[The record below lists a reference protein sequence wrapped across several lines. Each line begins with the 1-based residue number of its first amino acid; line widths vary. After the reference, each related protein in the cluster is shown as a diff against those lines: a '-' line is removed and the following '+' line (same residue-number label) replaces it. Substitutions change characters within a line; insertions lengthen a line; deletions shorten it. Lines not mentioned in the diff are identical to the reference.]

1 MIDADD
7 HFFAHPAVG
16 VEIPVEVGDVL
27 HGVVHIVGE
36 VDEMEVCLRDKPIG
50 EEVVCDESAPGFPIV
65 AVRAVDH
72 HDGNNG
78 HFSGL
83 HEGEDFEALVVRS
96 KSAWEEGEGTGLLG
110 EVQLAGKK
118 IIEVDELWVAMDG
131 RVGRLFEWEPDIESE
146 TLLGPCP
153 RLGGAHDAI
162 ATACDEHVAGF
173 DDFFPEGEGLPILGL
188 GGFRAGAA
196 EYGYLADAAVAGED
210 AGGSAHFAQGAAHE
224 LEFGDGGVIPAKP
237 QRCIDHLL
245 DVSGGIAFGDFGCE
259 GLDAG
264 IGFFFFHERRGIR
277 LCLRRPRANAKRVY
291 IMTATNHLQPSKRFC
306 LFRVLAFACLLAVSF
321 PASALELSIPA
332 GGTFDPFLLA
342 LKPGVQMSPLPAWME
357 GPASI
362 KPELGYVEI
371 PIAPLWKESTVEMYA
386 VTVVFEDTGD
396 GGPLLEWRHGDE
408 KSTVSN
414 GLGEI
419 GNPIGLNSRTVLL
432 PQSLTKD
439 GGTLLIS
446 YVGKFDALLSLAV
459 RPARLD
465 ETAVLGGRRTAALV
479 DDSFQAYDDRE
490 VSGSRPVPLAGD
502 VRVGTIVEAEL
513 SAAVEPL
520 NQSIEFVAPV
530 DGIVEGAVIHLE
542 ALGLDPE
549 AELRISIN
557 TTPAGQISFPSFALD
572 DPSLVT
578 DWNGRL
584 LLAGWRK
591 GSLFVPAR
599 HFKQGENTITIDLKR
614 SEGETG
620 REVFLR
626 NSSLHLRFTPP
637 AFSPL
642 PEQRQDSSSAEVTLK
657 DAPLPVDFHAIDP
670 ILPEEDGAT
679 LMRKN

>member
-1 MIDADD
+1 MVDTDD

-16 VEIPVEVGDVL
+16 VEIPVEVRDVL

-36 VDEMEVCLRDKPIG
+36 VDEVEIG
-50 EEVVCDESAPGFPIV
+50 LGDESVGQEVVCDESAPGLPIV
-65 AVRAVDH
+65 AIRTVHH
-72 HDGNNG
+72 HDGNDG

-83 HEGEDFEALVVRS
+83 HECEDFKTLVVRS
-96 KSAWEEGEGTGLLG
+96 KSARKEGEGTSLFG
-110 EVQLAGKK
+110 EVQLAGEK
-118 IIEVDELWVAMDG
+118 IIKVDELRVAMNG
-131 RVGRLFEWEPDIESE
+131 GIGGLFEREPDIESE
-146 TLLGPCP
+146 TLLSSGSG
-153 RLGGAHDAI
+153 LGGAHDAI
-162 ATACDEHVAGF
+162 SAACDEHVTSF
-173 DDFFPEGEGLPILGL
+173 DDFFPECEGLCILGL

-196 EYGYLADAAVAGED
+196 EDGYLADAVVAGEN
-210 AGGSAHFAQGAAHE
+210 ASGSAHFAQGAVHE
-224 LEFGDGGVIPAKP
+224 LEFGNSRVVPAKT
-237 QRCIDHLL
+237 QRGVDHLL

-277 LCLRRPRANAKRVY
+277 LCLSRPRANAKRFS
-291 IMTATNHLQPSKRFC
+291 IMTATNHLQSSKQFC
-306 LFRVLAFACLLAVSF
+306 LFRILAFACLLAVSF
-321 PASALELSIPA
+321 SASALEFSIPA

-362 KPELGYVEI
+362 KPELGHVGI
-371 PIAPLWKESTVEMYA
+371 PISPLWKECTVEMYA

-396 GGPLLEWRHGDE
+396 GGPSLEWKHAEE
-408 KSTVSN
+408 KSTISN

-419 GNPIGLNSRTVLL
+419 GNAVGLNSRTVLL

-439 GGTLLIS
+439 GGTLVVS
-446 YVGKFDALLSLAV
+446 YVGKFDSLLSLAV

-465 ETAVLGGRRTAALV
+465 ETAVLGGRRTAALI
-479 DDSFQAYDDRE
+479 DDSFQVFDDRE
-490 VSGSRPVPLAGD
+490 VNGARPVPLAGD

-520 NQSIEFVAPV
+520 NQVIEFVAPV
-530 DGIVEGAVIHLE
+530 DGNVEGAVIHLE

-549 AELRISIN
+549 AELRVSIN
-557 TTPAGQISFPSFALD
+557 ATPAGQISFPSFALD

-614 SEGETG
+614 SAGETG
-620 REVFLR
+620 REIFLR

-657 DAPLPVDFHAIDP
+657 DVPLPVDFHAIDP
-670 ILPEEDGAT
+670 ILPQEDGAT
-679 LMRKN
+679 SMRKN

>member
-16 VEIPVEVGDVL
+16 VEIPVEVRNVL
-27 HGVVHIVGE
+27 HGVVHIVSE
-36 VDEMEVCLRDKPIG
+36 VDEVEIGLGDKPIG
-50 EEVVCDESAPGFPIV
+50 EEVVCDESAPGLPVV
-65 AVRAVDH
+65 AIRAVDH
-72 HDGNNG
+72 HDGDDG

-118 IIEVDELWVAMDG
+118 IIEVDELWVAVNG
-131 RVGRLFEWEPDIESE
+131 GVGGLLEWEADIQSE
-146 TLLGPCP
+146 ALFCSGSG
-153 RLGGAHDAI
+153 LGGAHDAI
-162 ATACDEHVAGF
+162 ATACDEHVTGF
-173 DDFFPEGEGLPILGL
+173 DNFFPECEGLRILGL
-188 GGFRAGAA
+188 GGFCAGTA
-196 EYGYLADAAVAGED
+196 EDSDFADAVVAGKD

-237 QRCIDHLL
+237 QRGIDHLL

-446 YVGKFDALLSLAV
+446 YVGKFDSLLSLAV

-542 ALGLDPE
+542 ALGIDPE
-549 AELRISIN
+549 AELRVSIN

-670 ILPEEDGAT
+670 ILPEEDGT
-679 LMRKN
+679 TSMRKN

>member
-1 MIDADD
+1 MVDADD

-16 VEIPVEVGDVL
+16 VEIPVKVRDVL
-27 HGVVHIVGE
+27 HGVIHIVGE
-36 VDEMEVCLRDKPIG
+36 VYEVEIG
-50 EEVVCDESAPGFPIV
+50 LGYESVGQKVVCDESAPGLPVV

-72 HDGNNG
+72 YDGDDG

-83 HEGEDFEALVVRS
+83 HEGEDFEALVMRS
-96 KSAWEEGEGTGLLG
+96 KSAWEEGEGAGLLG
-110 EVQLAGKK
+110 EVQLAGEK
-118 IIEVDELWVAMDG
+118 IIKVDELRVAVNG
-131 RVGRLFEWEPDIESE
+131 GIGGLLEWEPDIESE
-146 TLLGPCP
+146 TLFGPCP

-162 ATACDEHVAGF
+162 AAACDEHVAGF
-173 DDFFPEGEGLPILGL
+173 DDFFPEGEGLSILGL

-196 EYGYLADAAVAGED
+196 EDGYLADAAVAGED

-224 LEFGDGGVIPAKP
+224 LEFGNGGVIPAEP
-237 QRCIDHLL
+237 QRGVDHLL
-245 DVSGGIAFGDFGCE
+245 DVSGGFAFGDFCCE
-259 GLDAG
+259 GVDAG

-277 LCLRRPRANAKRVY
+277 LCSRYLRANAKRVS
-291 IMTATNHLQPSKRFC
+291 IMTAKNHPKLSKRFC
-306 LFRVLAFACLLAVSF
+306 SFGVVAFVCLLFVSSPARAV
-321 PASALELSIPA
+321 ELSIPA

-362 KPELGYVEI
+362 RPDLAKVEI
-371 PIAPLWKESTVEMYA
+371 PIAPLWKEASVEMYA

-396 GGPLLEWRHGDE
+396 GGPVLEWRHGEE

-414 GLGEI
+414 GLGEV
-419 GNPIGLNSRTVLL
+419 GNPVGLNSRTVLL

-439 GGTLLIS
+439 GGTLVIS
-446 YVGKFDALLSLAV
+446 YVGKFDSLLSLAV

-465 ETAVLGGRRTAALV
+465 ETAVLGGRRTAALI

-490 VSGSRPVPLAGD
+490 VSGARPVPLTGD

-520 NQSIEFVAPV
+520 NQALEFVAPV

-549 AELRISIN
+549 AELRVSIN
-557 TTPAGQISFPSFALD
+557 AKPAGQISFPSFALD

-591 GSLFVPAR
+591 GSLFVSAR
-599 HFKQGENTITIDLKR
+599 HFKQGENTISIDLKR

-626 NSSLHLRFTPP
+626 NSSLHLRFTPA
-637 AFSPL
+637 AFSP
-642 PEQRQDSSSAEVTLK
+642 PPDPMPAGNPAEVTLK
-657 DAPLPVDFHAIDP
+657 DAPPAVDFQAIDP
-670 ILPEEDGAT
+670 ILPSEDGSEPPT
-679 LMRKN
+679 NH

>member
-1 MIDADD
+1 MVDADD

-16 VEIPVEVGDVL
+16 VEIPVEVRNVL
-27 HGVVHIVGE
+27 HGVVHIVSE
-36 VDEMEVCLRDKPIG
+36 VDEMEVGLGDKTIG
-50 EEVVCDESAPGFPIV
+50 QEVVCDKSAPSFPVV
-65 AVRAVDH
+65 AVRAVNH

-83 HEGEDFEALVVRS
+83 HEGEDFKALVVRS
-96 KSAWEEGEGTGLLG
+96 ESAWEEGEGTGLLG
-110 EVQLAGKK
+110 KVQLAGEK
-118 IIEVDELWVAMDG
+118 IIEVDELRVAMDG
-131 RVGRLFEWEPDIESE
+131 RVGSLLEREPDVESE
-146 TLLGPCP
+146 TLLGSGSG
-153 RLGGAHDAI
+153 LGGAHDAI
-162 ATACDEHVAGF
+162 APACDEHVAGF
-173 DDFFPEGEGLPILGL
+173 DDFFSECEGLSILGL
-188 GGFRAGAA
+188 GGFRAGTA
-196 EYGYLADAAVAGED
+196 EDSYLADAAVAGED
-210 AGGSAHFAQGAAHE
+210 AGGGAHFAQGAAHE
-224 LEFGDGGVIPAKP
+224 LEFGDGGVIPAEP
-237 QRCIDHLL
+237 QRGVDHLL
-245 DVSGGIAFGDFGCE
+245 DVSGGFAFGDFGCE
-259 GLDAG
+259 GVDAG
-264 IGFFFFHERRGIR
+264 VGFFFFHERSGIR
-277 LCLRRPRANAKRVY
+277 LCLRCLRANAKRVS
-291 IMTATNHLQPSKRFC
+291 IMTATKHPKLSKRFC
-306 LFRVLAFACLLAVSF
+306 SFGVVAFVSLLFVSSPARAV
-321 PASALELSIPA
+321 ELSIPA

-362 KPELGYVEI
+362 RPDLAKVEI
-371 PIAPLWKESTVEMYA
+371 PIAPLWKEASVEMYA

-396 GGPLLEWRHGDE
+396 GGPALEWKHGEE

-414 GLGEI
+414 GLGEV
-419 GNPIGLNSRTVLL
+419 GNPVGLNSRTVLL

-439 GGTLLIS
+439 GGTLVIS
-446 YVGKFDALLSLAV
+446 YVGKFDSLLSLAV

-465 ETAVLGGRRTAALV
+465 ETAVLGGRRTAALI
-479 DDSFQAYDDRE
+479 DDSFQTYDDRE
-490 VSGSRPVPLAGD
+490 VSGARQVPLTGD

-520 NQSIEFVAPV
+520 NQTLEFVAPV

-549 AELRISIN
+549 AELRVSIN
-557 TTPAGQISFPSFALD
+557 AKPAGQISFPSFALD

-591 GSLFVPAR
+591 GSLFVSAR
-599 HFKQGENTITIDLKR
+599 HFKQGENTISIDLKR

-642 PEQRQDSSSAEVTLK
+642 PDPMPAGNPAEVTLK
-657 DAPLPVDFHAIDP
+657 DAPPAVDFEAIDP
-670 ILPEEDGAT
+670 ILPSEDGSEPPT
-679 LMRKN
+679 SH

>member
-1 MIDADD
+1 MS
-7 HFFAHPAVG
+7 
-16 VEIPVEVGDVL
+16 
-27 HGVVHIVGE
+27 HGVVHIIGE
-36 VDEMEVCLRDKPIG
+36 VDEVKIG
-50 EEVVCDESAPGFPIV
+50 LGDESVGQEVVCDKSAPGLPVV
-65 AVRAVDH
+65 AIRAVDH
-72 HDGNNG
+72 HDGDDG

-83 HEGEDFEALVVRS
+83 HEGEDFESLVVGS

-118 IIEVDELWVAMDG
+118 IIEVDELWVAVNG
-131 RVGRLFEWEPDIESE
+131 GVGGLLEWEPDIQSE
-146 TLLGPCP
+146 ALFCSGSG
-153 RLGGAHDAI
+153 LGGAHDAI
-162 ATACDEHVAGF
+162 ATACDEHVTGF
-173 DDFFPEGEGLPILGL
+173 DNFFPECEGLRILGL
-188 GGFRAGAA
+188 GGFRAGTA
-196 EYGYLADAAVAGED
+196 EDSDFADAVVAGKD

-237 QRCIDHLL
+237 QRGIDHLL

-277 LCLRRPRANAKRVY
+277 LCLRRPRANAKRVS

-432 PQSLTKD
+432 PESLTKD

-446 YVGKFDALLSLAV
+446 YVGKFDSLLSLAV

-549 AELRISIN
+549 AELRVSIN

-599 HFKQGENTITIDLKR
+599 HFKQGENTISIDLKR

-679 LMRKN
+679 SMRKN

>member
-1 MIDADD
+1 MS
-7 HFFAHPAVG
+7 
-16 VEIPVEVGDVL
+16 
-27 HGVVHIVGE
+27 HGVVHIIGE
-36 VDEMEVCLRDKPIG
+36 VDEVKIG
-50 EEVVCDESAPGFPIV
+50 LGDESVGQEVVCDKSAPGLPVV
-65 AVRAVDH
+65 AIRAVDH
-72 HDGNNG
+72 HDGDYG

-83 HEGEDFEALVVRS
+83 HEGEDFESLVVGS

-118 IIEVDELWVAMDG
+118 IIEVDELWVAVNG
-131 RVGRLFEWEPDIESE
+131 GVGGLLEWEPDIQSE
-146 TLLGPCP
+146 ALFCSGSG
-153 RLGGAHDAI
+153 LGGAHDAI
-162 ATACDEHVAGF
+162 ATACDEHVTGF
-173 DDFFPEGEGLPILGL
+173 DNFFPECEGLRILGL
-188 GGFRAGAA
+188 GGFRAGTA
-196 EYGYLADAAVAGED
+196 EDSDFADAVVAGKD

-237 QRCIDHLL
+237 QRGIDHLL

-277 LCLRRPRANAKRVY
+277 LCLRRPRANAKRVS

-432 PQSLTKD
+432 PESLTKD

-446 YVGKFDALLSLAV
+446 YVGKFDSLLSLAV

-549 AELRISIN
+549 AELRVSIN

-599 HFKQGENTITIDLKR
+599 HFKQGENTISIDLKR

-679 LMRKN
+679 SMRKN

>member
-1 MIDADD
+1 
-7 HFFAHPAVG
+7 
-16 VEIPVEVGDVL
+16 
-27 HGVVHIVGE
+27 
-36 VDEMEVCLRDKPIG
+36 
-50 EEVVCDESAPGFPIV
+50 
-65 AVRAVDH
+65 
-72 HDGNNG
+72 
-78 HFSGL
+78 
-83 HEGEDFEALVVRS
+83 
-96 KSAWEEGEGTGLLG
+96 
-110 EVQLAGKK
+110 
-118 IIEVDELWVAMDG
+118 
-131 RVGRLFEWEPDIESE
+131 
-146 TLLGPCP
+146 
-153 RLGGAHDAI
+153 
-162 ATACDEHVAGF
+162 
-173 DDFFPEGEGLPILGL
+173 
-188 GGFRAGAA
+188 
-196 EYGYLADAAVAGED
+196 
-210 AGGSAHFAQGAAHE
+210 
-224 LEFGDGGVIPAKP
+224 
-237 QRCIDHLL
+237 
-245 DVSGGIAFGDFGCE
+245 
-259 GLDAG
+259 
-264 IGFFFFHERRGIR
+264 
-277 LCLRRPRANAKRVY
+277 
-291 IMTATNHLQPSKRFC
+291 
-306 LFRVLAFACLLAVSF
+306 
-321 PASALELSIPA
+321 
-332 GGTFDPFLLA
+332 
-342 LKPGVQMSPLPAWME
+342 ME

-362 KPELGYVEI
+362 MPEAGHVEI
-371 PIAPLWKESTVEMYA
+371 PISPLWKEASVEMYA

-396 GGPLLEWRHGDE
+396 GGPSLEWKHGE
-408 KSTVSN
+408 EISTVSN
-414 GLGEI
+414 GLGEV
-419 GNPIGLNSRTVLL
+419 GNPVGLNSRTVLL

-439 GGTLLIS
+439 GGTLVIS
-446 YVGKFDALLSLAV
+446 YVGKFDSLLSLAV

-465 ETAVLGGRRTAALV
+465 ETAVLGGRRTAALI

-490 VSGSRPVPLAGD
+490 VSGARPVPLTGD

-549 AELRISIN
+549 AELRVSIN

-591 GSLFVPAR
+591 GSLFVPSR

-670 ILPEEDGAT
+670 ILPQEDGAT
-679 LMRKN
+679 SMRKN

>member
-1 MIDADD
+1 
-7 HFFAHPAVG
+7 
-16 VEIPVEVGDVL
+16 
-27 HGVVHIVGE
+27 
-36 VDEMEVCLRDKPIG
+36 
-50 EEVVCDESAPGFPIV
+50 
-65 AVRAVDH
+65 
-72 HDGNNG
+72 
-78 HFSGL
+78 
-83 HEGEDFEALVVRS
+83 
-96 KSAWEEGEGTGLLG
+96 
-110 EVQLAGKK
+110 
-118 IIEVDELWVAMDG
+118 
-131 RVGRLFEWEPDIESE
+131 
-146 TLLGPCP
+146 
-153 RLGGAHDAI
+153 
-162 ATACDEHVAGF
+162 
-173 DDFFPEGEGLPILGL
+173 
-188 GGFRAGAA
+188 
-196 EYGYLADAAVAGED
+196 
-210 AGGSAHFAQGAAHE
+210 
-224 LEFGDGGVIPAKP
+224 
-237 QRCIDHLL
+237 
-245 DVSGGIAFGDFGCE
+245 
-259 GLDAG
+259 
-264 IGFFFFHERRGIR
+264 
-277 LCLRRPRANAKRVY
+277 
-291 IMTATNHLQPSKRFC
+291 MTATIHSQSTKRFC

-362 KPELGYVEI
+362 KPEVGHVEI

-396 GGPLLEWRHGDE
+396 GGPLLEWKHGEE

-419 GNPIGLNSRTVLL
+419 GNAVGLNSRTVLL

-439 GGTLLIS
+439 GGSLLVS
-446 YVGKFDALLSLAV
+446 YVGKFDSLLSLAV

-465 ETAVLGGRRTAALV
+465 ETAVLGGRRTAALI
-479 DDSFQAYDDRE
+479 DDSFQVYDDRE
-490 VSGSRPVPLAGD
+490 VNGARPVPLAGD

-520 NQSIEFVAPV
+520 NQAIEFVAPV
-530 DGIVEGAVIHLE
+530 DGNVEGAVIHLE
-542 ALGLDPE
+542 SLGLDPE
-549 AELRISIN
+549 AELRVSIN
-557 TTPAGQISFPSFALD
+557 AKAVGQISFPSFALD

-642 PEQRQDSSSAEVTLK
+642 PEQRQESNSAEVTLK

-670 ILPEEDGAT
+670 ILPQEDGAT
-679 LMRKN
+679 SVRGN

>member
-1 MIDADD
+1 
-7 HFFAHPAVG
+7 
-16 VEIPVEVGDVL
+16 
-27 HGVVHIVGE
+27 
-36 VDEMEVCLRDKPIG
+36 
-50 EEVVCDESAPGFPIV
+50 
-65 AVRAVDH
+65 
-72 HDGNNG
+72 
-78 HFSGL
+78 
-83 HEGEDFEALVVRS
+83 
-96 KSAWEEGEGTGLLG
+96 
-110 EVQLAGKK
+110 
-118 IIEVDELWVAMDG
+118 
-131 RVGRLFEWEPDIESE
+131 
-146 TLLGPCP
+146 
-153 RLGGAHDAI
+153 
-162 ATACDEHVAGF
+162 
-173 DDFFPEGEGLPILGL
+173 
-188 GGFRAGAA
+188 
-196 EYGYLADAAVAGED
+196 
-210 AGGSAHFAQGAAHE
+210 
-224 LEFGDGGVIPAKP
+224 
-237 QRCIDHLL
+237 
-245 DVSGGIAFGDFGCE
+245 
-259 GLDAG
+259 
-264 IGFFFFHERRGIR
+264 
-277 LCLRRPRANAKRVY
+277 
-291 IMTATNHLQPSKRFC
+291 MTATIYPQSSKRFC
-306 LFRVLAFACLLAVSF
+306 LFRVLAFACLLAVSS

-362 KPELGYVEI
+362 KPELGHVEI

-396 GGPLLEWRHGDE
+396 GGPLLEWKHGEE

-419 GNPIGLNSRTVLL
+419 GNAVGLNSRTVLL

-439 GGTLLIS
+439 GGSLLVS
-446 YVGKFDALLSLAV
+446 YVGKFDSLLSLAV

-465 ETAVLGGRRTAALV
+465 ETAVLGGRRTAALI

-490 VSGSRPVPLAGD
+490 VNGARPVPLAGD

-520 NQSIEFVAPV
+520 NQAIEFVAPV
-530 DGIVEGAVIHLE
+530 DGNVEGAVIHLE
-542 ALGLDPE
+542 SLGLDPE
-549 AELRISIN
+549 AELRVSIN
-557 TTPAGQISFPSFALD
+557 AKAVGQISFPSFALD

-642 PEQRQDSSSAEVTLK
+642 PEQRQESNSAEVTLK

-670 ILPEEDGAT
+670 ILPQEDGAT
-679 LMRKN
+679 SVRGN

>member
-1 MIDADD
+1 
-7 HFFAHPAVG
+7 
-16 VEIPVEVGDVL
+16 
-27 HGVVHIVGE
+27 
-36 VDEMEVCLRDKPIG
+36 
-50 EEVVCDESAPGFPIV
+50 
-65 AVRAVDH
+65 
-72 HDGNNG
+72 
-78 HFSGL
+78 
-83 HEGEDFEALVVRS
+83 
-96 KSAWEEGEGTGLLG
+96 
-110 EVQLAGKK
+110 
-118 IIEVDELWVAMDG
+118 
-131 RVGRLFEWEPDIESE
+131 
-146 TLLGPCP
+146 
-153 RLGGAHDAI
+153 
-162 ATACDEHVAGF
+162 
-173 DDFFPEGEGLPILGL
+173 
-188 GGFRAGAA
+188 
-196 EYGYLADAAVAGED
+196 
-210 AGGSAHFAQGAAHE
+210 
-224 LEFGDGGVIPAKP
+224 
-237 QRCIDHLL
+237 
-245 DVSGGIAFGDFGCE
+245 
-259 GLDAG
+259 
-264 IGFFFFHERRGIR
+264 
-277 LCLRRPRANAKRVY
+277 
-291 IMTATNHLQPSKRFC
+291 MTATNHLQSSKRFS
-306 LFRVLAFACLLAVSF
+306 LFRVLAFACLLAVSL

-362 KPELGYVEI
+362 KPEVGHVEI

-396 GGPLLEWRHGDE
+396 GGPLLEWKHGEE

-419 GNPIGLNSRTVLL
+419 GNAVGLNSRTVLL

-439 GGTLLIS
+439 GGSLLVS
-446 YVGKFDALLSLAV
+446 YIGKFDSLLSLAV

-465 ETAVLGGRRTAALV
+465 ETAVLGGRRTAALI
-479 DDSFQAYDDRE
+479 DDSFQVYDDRE
-490 VSGSRPVPLAGD
+490 VNGARPVPLAGD

-520 NQSIEFVAPV
+520 NQAIEFVAPV
-530 DGIVEGAVIHLE
+530 DGNVEGAVIHLE
-542 ALGLDPE
+542 SLGLDPE
-549 AELRISIN
+549 AELRVSIN
-557 TTPAGQISFPSFALD
+557 AKAVGQISFPSFALD

-642 PEQRQDSSSAEVTLK
+642 PEQRQESNSAEVTLK

-670 ILPEEDGAT
+670 ILPQEDGAT
-679 LMRKN
+679 SVRGN

>member
-1 MIDADD
+1 MVDADD
-7 HFFAHPAVG
+7 HFFAHPAIG
-16 VEIPVEVGDVL
+16 VEIPVEVRNVL
-27 HGVVHIVGE
+27 HGVVHIVSE
-36 VDEMEVCLRDKPIG
+36 VDEMEVGLGDKPIG
-50 EEVVCDESAPGFPIV
+50 EEVVCDESAPGLPIV
-65 AVRAVDH
+65 AIRTVHH
-72 HDGNNG
+72 HDGNDG

-83 HEGEDFEALVVRS
+83 HECEDFKTLVVRS
-96 KSAWEEGEGTGLLG
+96 KSAWEEGESAGLLG
-110 EVQLAGKK
+110 EVQLAGEK
-118 IIEVDELWVAMDG
+118 IIEVDELRVTVNG
-131 RVGRLFEWEPDIESE
+131 RVGGLLEWEPDIESE
-146 TLLGPCP
+146 TLFGPCP

-162 ATACDEHVAGF
+162 SAACDEHVTSF
-173 DDFFPEGEGLPILGL
+173 DDFFSECEGLRILGL

-210 AGGSAHFAQGAAHE
+210 AGGGAHFAQGAVHE
-224 LEFGDGGVIPAKP
+224 LEFGNGGVIPAEP
-237 QRCIDHLL
+237 QRGVDHLL
-245 DVSGGIAFGDFGCE
+245 DVSGGFAFGDFSCE
-259 GLDAG
+259 GVDAG
-264 IGFFFFHERRGIR
+264 IGFFFFHERRRIR
-277 LCLRRPRANAKRVY
+277 LCSRRLRANAKRVS
-291 IMTATNHLQPSKRFC
+291 IMTATNHPKLSKRFC
-306 LFRVLAFACLLAVSF
+306 SFGVVAFVCLLFVTSPARAV
-321 PASALELSIPA
+321 ELSIPA

-362 KPELGYVEI
+362 MPDLAKVEI
-371 PIAPLWKESTVEMYA
+371 PIAPLWKEASVEMYA

-396 GGPLLEWRHGDE
+396 GGPALEWKHGEE

-414 GLGEI
+414 GLGEV
-419 GNPIGLNSRTVLL
+419 GNPVGLNSRTVLL

-439 GGTLLIS
+439 GGTLVIS
-446 YVGKFDALLSLAV
+446 YVGKFDSLLSLAV

-465 ETAVLGGRRTAALV
+465 ETAVLGGRRTAALI

-490 VSGSRPVPLAGD
+490 VSGARPVPLTGD

-520 NQSIEFVAPV
+520 NQALEFVAPV

-549 AELRISIN
+549 AELRVSIN
-557 TTPAGQISFPSFALD
+557 AKPAGQISFPSFALD

-591 GSLFVPAR
+591 GSLFVSAR
-599 HFKQGENTITIDLKR
+599 HFKQGENTISIDLKR

-626 NSSLHLRFTPP
+626 NSSLHLRFTPA
-637 AFSPL
+637 AFSP
-642 PEQRQDSSSAEVTLK
+642 PPDPMPAGNPAEVTLK
-657 DAPLPVDFHAIDP
+657 DAPPAVDFQAIDP
-670 ILPEEDGAT
+670 ILPSEDGSEPPT
-679 LMRKN
+679 NH

>member
-1 MIDADD
+1 MVDADD

-16 VEIPVEVGDVL
+16 VEIPVEVRNVL
-27 HGVVHIVGE
+27 HGVIYIVGK
-36 VDEMEVCLRDKPIG
+36 VDEVEVGLGDQPIG
-50 EEVVCDESAPGFPIV
+50 EEVVCDKSAPSFPIV

-72 HDGNNG
+72 HDGDDG

-83 HEGEDFEALVVRS
+83 HEGEDFEALVMRS
-96 KSAWEEGEGTGLLG
+96 KSAREESKGAGLLG
-110 EVQLAGKK
+110 EVQFAGEK
-118 IIEVDELWVAMDG
+118 IIEVDELWVAVNG
-131 RVGRLFEWEPDIESE
+131 RVGGLFEWEPDIESE
-146 TLLGPCP
+146 TLFGPCP

-162 ATACDEHVAGF
+162 ATACDEHVTGF
-173 DDFFPEGEGLPILGL
+173 DDFFPESEGLRILGL

-196 EYGYLADAAVAGED
+196 EDGYLADAAVACED
-210 AGGSAHFAQGAAHE
+210 AGGGAHFAQGAAHE
-224 LEFGDGGVIPAKP
+224 LEFGDGGVIPAEP
-237 QRCIDHLL
+237 QRGVDHLL
-245 DVSGGIAFGDFGCE
+245 DVSGGFAFGDFSCE
-259 GLDAG
+259 GVDAG

-277 LCLRRPRANAKRVY
+277 LCSRSPRANAKRVS
-291 IMTATNHLQPSKRFC
+291 IMTATNHPKSSKRFRS
-306 LFRVLAFACLLAVSF
+306 FRQMAFACLLAASF
-321 PASALELSIPA
+321 PARAVELSIPA

-362 KPELGYVEI
+362 KPEAGHVEI
-371 PIAPLWKESTVEMYA
+371 PISPLWKEASVEMYA

-396 GGPLLEWRHGDE
+396 GGPALEWKHDE
-408 KSTVSN
+408 EISTVSN
-414 GLGEI
+414 GLGEV
-419 GNPIGLNSRTVLL
+419 GNPVGLNSRTVLL

-439 GGTLLIS
+439 GGTLVIS
-446 YVGKFDALLSLAV
+446 YVGKFDSLLSLAV

-465 ETAVLGGRRTAALV
+465 ETAVLGGRRTAALI

-490 VSGSRPVPLAGD
+490 VSGARPVPLTGD

-520 NQSIEFVAPV
+520 NQALEFVAPV

-549 AELRISIN
+549 AELRVSIN
-557 TTPAGQISFPSFALD
+557 ATPAGQISFPSFALD

-599 HFKQGENTITIDLKR
+599 HFKQGENTISIGLKR

-626 NSSLHLRFTPP
+626 NTSLHLRFTPP

-642 PEQRQDSSSAEVTLK
+642 PEQRPNSNSAEVTLK

-670 ILPEEDGAT
+670 ILPLEDGINST
-679 LMRKN
+679 REN